1 MGVSRRGQQ
10 AWGLPLPLEGATNN
24 TQIGTLGT
32 GTPNRYRKLSPQLRE
47 GEIPRPPPLF
57 YFSLPLSPSF
67 ASYLVRVERIKQKD
81 IRCGRAL

>member
-47 GEIPRPPPLF
+47 GEIPRPPSSTSLCLF
-57 YFSLPLSPSF
+57 RLLLRLIWCVWS
-67 ASYLVRVERIKQKD
+67 A
-81 IRCGRAL
+81 